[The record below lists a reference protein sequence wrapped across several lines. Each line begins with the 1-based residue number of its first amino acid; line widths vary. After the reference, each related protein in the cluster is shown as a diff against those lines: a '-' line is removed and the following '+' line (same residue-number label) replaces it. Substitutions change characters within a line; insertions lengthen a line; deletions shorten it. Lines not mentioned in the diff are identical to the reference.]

1 MTSSDLSLLD
11 RCIIFA
17 TQKHAGQ
24 LDKVG
29 LPYILH
35 PLRVMSDLSLVNS
48 DQRCIAIL
56 HDVFED
62 CEVTASELYKLN
74 LPNNILDSLDAIT
87 HHENE
92 PNVQYWRRI
101 LADPTGDARIVKL
114 ADIRD
119 NSSEFRMQGLLESD
133 RIRMS
138 KKYQDALQFLNTN
151 QKT

>member
-24 LDKVG
+24 VDKVG

-48 DQRCIAIL
+48 DQHCIAVL

-62 CEVTASELYKLN
+62 CEVTAFEIRKLN

-87 HHENE
+87 HYENE
-92 PNVQYWRRI
+92 PNIQYWRRI
-101 LADPTGDARIVKL
+101 LMDPTGDARIVKL

-119 NSSEFRMQGLLESD
+119 NSSEFRMQGLPEVD

-138 KKYQDALQFLNTN
+138 KKYQEALQVLNAD